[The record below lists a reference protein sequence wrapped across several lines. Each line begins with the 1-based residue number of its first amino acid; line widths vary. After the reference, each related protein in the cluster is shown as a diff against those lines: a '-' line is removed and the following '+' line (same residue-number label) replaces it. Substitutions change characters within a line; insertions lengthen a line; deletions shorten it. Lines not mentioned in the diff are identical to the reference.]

1 MCGLRRSVGRS
12 ASGMC
17 SAATR
22 RWAAT
27 ASCTAVWPQSA
38 SEDASDD
45 AAADDV
51 QLTSGA
57 GPSSSEDAK
66 DDEEPG
72 VDENTGDNGESGP
85 ARQRRSSFGHRD
97 PAPSDE
103 ILVPLLELCREGE
116 ITPEAL
122 ERRSQAEAKN
132 KDYVRRSLSRAVEW
146 Q

>member
-1 MCGLRRSVGRS
+1 MPEAARCQQERMMEGPFLCADSPEDEPNDA
-12 ASGMC
+12 ASD
-17 SAATR
+17 
-22 RWAAT
+22 
-27 ASCTAVWPQSA
+27 
-38 SEDASDD
+38 DASDD

-66 DDEEPG
+66 DEEEPG
-72 VDENTGDNGESGP
+72 VDEDTGDNGESGP
-85 ARQRRSSFGHRD
+85 ARQRRYSFGHRD

-103 ILVPLLELCREGE
+103 NSEPLLDLCRSGE